1 MIEERGNMF
10 TAIRD
15 QKGLYNFLDGGGEIT
30 EIIKSRN
37 WDDTAVGPIS
47 SWPTN
52 LKTALSIILNSKF
65 PMFLYWGPDLL
76 CFYNEAYRPS
86 LGAGGKHPDAIGQ
99 PARDV
104 WPEIWP
110 AIYPLIKNLFEG
122 GEATLMKDVLLPIYR
137 NGRLE
142 DVYWTFSYSAILDEY
157 SICNG
162 IFVTCTETTENI
174 KTLKELHESKEELE
188 FAINAADLATWELNT
203 STYKITGNDRFK
215 QWFGIDHHQNL
226 DVRTF
231 TEQVSVKDRARVVA
245 TLHEALRFSSGGTY
259 NAEFSII
266 NQLNGLERTVL
277 AKGKTLFDE
286 NNVPVRFN
294 GILQDVTEERI
305 ASLALFDAEERARLA
320 ADAVDL
326 GTFDMNLITGEMIT
340 STTFDAIFGF
350 QEKVPRAAFVYAI
363 HPEDRSLRINAH
375 RRAVETGKL
384 FYEVRVIWP
393 DKSIHWIRIEGKIYF
408 SDASRPVRIIGTVL
422 DISDRIQSQLE
433 LVKMNQQMEVAL
445 AEQKALQRQ
454 KDEFIGIASHE
465 LKTPV
470 TSIKAYTQ
478 VLERILTKKGDLKE
492 AAMMTKMDVQ
502 LSRLT
507 SLIGDLL
514 DVTKMNSGRL
524 QFNNT
529 DFDLNDMIRFVVEDL
544 QRTTDQHTIIENFTA
559 VGSVYGD
566 KERLEQVVTNLLT
579 NAIKY
584 SPSGKEILVSTKLE
598 DNHIFVSVQ
607 DHGIGISKE
616 NLEKVFEQF
625 YRVSGKMQ
633 HTFSGLG
640 LGLYISSEIIRREG
654 GKLWVESEEGAGST
668 FTFSIPVKN

>member
-1 MIEERGNMF
+1 MF
-10 TAIRD
+10 TAIRE
-15 QKGLYNFLDGGGEIT
+15 QKGQYNFLDGGGEIT
-30 EIIKSRN
+30 DIIKSRN
-37 WDDTAVGPIS
+37 WDDTSVGPLS
-47 SWPTN
+47 LWPTN

-86 LGAGGKHPDAIGQ
+86 LGVSGKHPNAIGQ
-99 PARDV
+99 PAKEV

-110 AIYPLIKNLFEG
+110 TIYPIIKHLFEG
-122 GEATLMKDVLLPIYR
+122 GEASLMNDVLLPIYR

-142 DVYWTFSYSAILDEY
+142 DVYWTFSYSAILDDY

-162 IFVTCTETTENI
+162 VFVTCTETTENI
-174 KTLKELHESKEELE
+174 KTLKALHESKEELE
-188 FAINAADLATWELNT
+188 FAINAAELASWELNPK
-203 STYKITGNDRFK
+203 TYKITGNDRLK
-215 QWFGIDHHQNL
+215 QWFGVEHDQNIDLQA
-226 DVRTF
+226 F
-231 TEQVSVKDRARVVA
+231 TDRIVENDRKRVITA
-245 TLHEALRFSSGGTY
+245 IQEALRFSSGGTY
-259 NAEFSII
+259 NVEFKIR
-266 NQLNGLERTVL
+266 NQLNGLERNVL
-277 AKGKTLFDE
+277 AKGKALFDE
-286 NNVPVRFN
+286 SNMPVRFN

-305 ASLALFDAEERARLA
+305 ASLALIDAEERARLA
-320 ADAVDL
+320 ADAVNL
-326 GTFDMNLITGEMIT
+326 GTYDMNLITGEMIT
-340 STTFDAIFGF
+340 SETFDQIFGF
-350 QEKVPRAAFVYAI
+350 QEKVPRSAFVYAI
-363 HPEDRSLRINAH
+363 HPEDRPLRLNAH

-393 DKSIHWIRIEGKIYF
+393 DNSVHWVRIEGKVYF
-408 SDASRPVRIIGTVL
+408 SDSIRPIRIIGTVL
-422 DISDRIQSQLE
+422 DISDRIQSQVE
-433 LVKMNQQMEVAL
+433 LVKMNQQLENAL
-445 AEQKALQRQ
+445 AEQKGLQRQ

-478 VLERILTKKGDLKE
+478 VLEKILTQKGDLKE
-492 AAMMTKMDVQ
+492 AAMMGKMDAQ

-507 SLIGDLL
+507 SLIADLL

-529 DFDLNDMIRFVVEDL
+529 DFDLNEMIRFVVEDL
-544 QRTTDQHTIIENFTA
+544 QRTTDQHVIKEHYTE
-559 VGSVYGD
+559 VGKVYAD
-566 KERLEQVVTNLLT
+566 KERLEQVLTNLIT

-584 SPSGKEILVSTKLE
+584 SPCGDEILVSSRLE
-598 DNHIFVSVQ
+598 DDHIVVSVE

-633 HTFSGLG
+633 HTFPGLG

-654 GKLWVESEEGAGST
+654 GRLWAESVEGEGST
-668 FTFSIPVKN
+668 FSFSIPVNNKRKDK